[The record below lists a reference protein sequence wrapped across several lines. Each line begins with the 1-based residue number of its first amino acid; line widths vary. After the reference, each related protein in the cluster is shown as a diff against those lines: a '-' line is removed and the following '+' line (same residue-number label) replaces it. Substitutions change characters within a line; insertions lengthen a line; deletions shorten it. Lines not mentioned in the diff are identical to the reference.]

1 MPCEGFSFSGFFLS
15 SLRSFW
21 SVGCFMEDWM
31 VDDFL
36 VSPLT
41 GLILMFRANRE
52 IGCFAARRPA
62 SRNFLSF

>member
-1 MPCEGFSFSGFFLS
+1 MYG
-15 SLRSFW
+15 
-21 SVGCFMEDWM
+21 WM
-31 VDDFL
+31 ADEFI

-52 IGCFAARRPA
+52 IGYFAARRPA

>member
-1 MPCEGFSFSGFFLS
+1 
-15 SLRSFW
+15 
-21 SVGCFMEDWM
+21 MEDWM

-52 IGCFAARRPA
+52 IGCFAARHPA